1 MEAERYPMAD
11 DQRDF
16 EPAMDPAEL
25 YREDLYTDRRV
36 GTIRVLTPVKTD
48 GSTDPARRVS
58 YLGQA
63 QIMTNAGMLPIS
75 FEIDAVTLAEAVEK
89 FAPAAKVALE
99 ETVREL
105 QEIRRQ
111 AASQLVIPEP
121 GTASAILGAG
131 SGAPPRGKIHL

>member
-1 MEAERYPMAD
+1 MAD

-16 EPAMDPAEL
+16 EPAMDAAEL

-48 GSTDPARRVS
+48 GSIDAARRVS

-75 FEIDAVTLAEAVEK
+75 FEIDAANLAEAVDK
-89 FAPAAKVALE
+89 FAAAAKVALE

-121 GTASAILGAG
+121 GTTSAILGGGG
-131 SGAPPRGKIHL
+131 SPSPRGKIHL

>member
-1 MEAERYPMAD
+1 MADEREFEPSMEA
-11 DQRDF
+11 
-16 EPAMDPAEL
+16 AEL
-25 YREDLYTDRRV
+25 CREDVYTDRRV
-36 GTIRVLTPVKTD
+36 GTIRVLTPVLGD

-58 YLGQA
+58 FVGQA

-75 FEIDAVTLAEAVEK
+75 FEIEATTLGEAAEK
-89 FAPAAKVALE
+89 FGPAAKIALE
-99 ETVREL
+99 DTVREL

-131 SGAPPRGKIHL
+131 GGAPPRGKIHL

>member
-1 MEAERYPMAD
+1 MAD
-11 DQRDF
+11 EQREF
-16 EPAMDPAEL
+16 EPSMDAAEL
-25 YREDLYTDRRV
+25 CREDVYTDRRV
-36 GTIRVLTPVKTD
+36 GTIRVLTPVLGD
-48 GSTDPARRVS
+48 GSTDPARRVA
-58 YLGQA
+58 YVGQA

-75 FEIDAVTLAEAVEK
+75 FEIEATTLGEAAEK
-89 FAPAAKVALE
+89 FGPAAKIALE

-131 SGAPPRGKIHL
+131 GGAPRGKIHL

>member
-1 MEAERYPMAD
+1 MAD
-11 DQRDF
+11 DPRDF
-16 EPAMDPAEL
+16 EPGMDAAEL
-25 YREDLYTDRRV
+25 CREDLYTDRKV
-36 GTIRVLTPVKTD
+36 GTIRVLTPVLPD
-48 GSTDPARRVS
+48 GATDPARRVS
-58 YLGQA
+58 YVGQA

-75 FEIDAVTLAEAVEK
+75 FEIDASTLGEAVQK
-89 FAPAAKVALE
+89 FGPAAKVALE

-131 SGAPPRGKIHL
+131 GGPPSRGKIHL